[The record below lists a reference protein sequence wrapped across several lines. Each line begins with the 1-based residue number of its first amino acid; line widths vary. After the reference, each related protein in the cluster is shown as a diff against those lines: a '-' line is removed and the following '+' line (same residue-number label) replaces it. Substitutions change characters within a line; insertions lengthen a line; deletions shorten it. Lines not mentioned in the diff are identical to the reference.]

1 MSKEEYERFVK
12 EIKELNEE
20 FYALPD
26 EGPVPDEFYFKHRK
40 VIDGLLESKKLTSEE
55 FHNLTDEFQYKL
67 IDNRDNI
74 IPLE

>member
-26 EGPVPDEFYFKHRK
+26 EGPVPDEFLF
-40 VIDGLLESKKLTSEE
+40 
-55 FHNLTDEFQYKL
+55 
-67 IDNRDNI
+67 
-74 IPLE
+74 

>member
-1 MSKEEYERFVK
+1 MKSSMLYPMKGLFRM
-12 EIKELNEE
+12 N
-20 FYALPD
+20 
-26 EGPVPDEFYFKHRK
+26 FYFKHRK

-67 IDNRDNI
+67 IDDRDNI

>member
-1 MSKEEYERFVK
+1 MLYPMKGLFRM
-12 EIKELNEE
+12 N
-20 FYALPD
+20 
-26 EGPVPDEFYFKHRK
+26 FYFKHRK

-67 IDNRDNI
+67 IDDRDNI